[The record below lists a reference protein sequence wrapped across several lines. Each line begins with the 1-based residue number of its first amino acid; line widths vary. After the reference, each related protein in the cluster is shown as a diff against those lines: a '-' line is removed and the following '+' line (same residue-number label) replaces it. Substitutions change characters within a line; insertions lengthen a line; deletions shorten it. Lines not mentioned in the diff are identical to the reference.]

1 MAVQLV
7 RGDVVT
13 RTGTDAG
20 AHARRLVFVLSAAAF
35 VESLG
40 AGAILPLLP
49 AYLRDH
55 GSSATIVGLV
65 MSAYFAAG
73 LVVQYPSGRLGDRIG
88 HMPVLVAGLLLYAVG
103 SLGFVLHPGAVGY
116 IALRGVQGAGNGAVL
131 VAAFALI
138 GIAVPDERRGRAFST
153 LFAGQLAGLG
163 IGPLAGAAV
172 GIGGM
177 EWLFVATAVTSTVA
191 AVAVVG
197 GLPNARPVPRGA
209 SAPPDQPVVRR
220 LFAGVLVTAVVGG
233 LIVGTYE
240 TCWTMLL
247 DSRGASVFQ
256 VGLSWTLF
264 AFPFAAVSP
273 FAGRLADRLD
283 RRRLTIVA
291 MLSTVGFCATYPYL
305 HSVAW
310 LIGLGGIEAVGV
322 AISYPAAQALLA
334 QSAPASALGRAQGTV
349 SALQTGASALA
360 AGIGG
365 AMFGIGAWLPFVST
379 AVVSGILTLALLAIW
394 QVRGPGPVALL
405 PEGAAAVGA
414 GHAAHAGMPTPA
426 LPGTEPHL
434 VDLG

>member
-1 MAVQLV
+1 
-7 RGDVVT
+7 VVSIP
-13 RTGTDAG
+13 GNEAG
-20 AHARRLVFVLSAAAF
+20 ARARRLVAVLSIAAF

-49 AYLRDH
+49 AYLRTH
-55 GSSATIVGLV
+55 GSSAAIVGLV

-88 HMPVLVAGLLLYAVG
+88 HRPVLVAGLLLYAVG

-116 IALRGVQGAGNGAVL
+116 IALRGVQGAGNGIVL

-138 GIAVPDERRGRAFST
+138 GVAVPDERRGRAFST

-177 EWLFVATAVTSTVA
+177 EWLFVATAVTSTLA
-191 AVAVVG
+191 GVAVIG
-197 GLPNARPVPRGA
+197 GLPKIAPVPSHGSSSPA
-209 SAPPDQPVVRR
+209 QPVLRR
-220 LFAGVLVTAVVGG
+220 LFAGVLVTAAVGG
-233 LIVGTYE
+233 LITGTYE

-283 RRRLTIVA
+283 RRWLTIVA
-291 MLSTVGFCATYPYL
+291 LMSTVAFCATYPYL

-310 LIGLGGIEAVGV
+310 LIGLGGVEAVGV

-334 QSAPASALGRAQGTV
+334 QSAPASALGRAQGV
-349 SALQTGASALA
+349 FSALQTGTSALA
-360 AGIGG
+360 AGVGG
-365 AMFGIGAWLPFVST
+365 AMFGVGPWLPFVST
-379 AVVSGILTLALLAIW
+379 AVVSGVLTLSLLVIW
-394 QVRGPGPVALL
+394 QVRSAGPPGAEPEIEHLMPGERAAL
-405 PEGAAAVGA
+405 A
-414 GHAAHAGMPTPA
+414 
-426 LPGTEPHL
+426 TESAQIW
-434 VDLG
+434 G